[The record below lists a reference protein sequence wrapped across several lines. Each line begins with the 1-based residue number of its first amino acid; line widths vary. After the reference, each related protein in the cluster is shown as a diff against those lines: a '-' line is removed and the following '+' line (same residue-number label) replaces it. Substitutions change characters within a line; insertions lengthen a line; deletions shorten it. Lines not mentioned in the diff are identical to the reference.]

1 MVRVE
6 GKRGGGEEG
15 VRGGVDEAGADDVF
29 DEVAI
34 VKGSYLADDE
44 AGGEEDGAEDVEA
57 R

>member
-6 GKRGGGEEG
+6 GKRGGGG
-15 VRGGVDEAGADDVF
+15 VRGGVDQAGADDVF

-34 VKGSYLADDE
+34 VKGAYLADDE
-44 AGGEEDGAEDVEA
+44 AGREEDGAEDVEA